1 MKIFNLIAGI
11 CLLLLSLTT
20 LEAQELNLGDVKK
33 FYNRGTGPIMG
44 AGEVIGYYF
53 FYEIDKVKGEKN
65 DKDKRKYKMIITD
78 ANLAETSNKTI
89 TEDKDLILT
98 EGCYNGEFLA
108 FKYYN
113 IYDKEPYQ
121 KIKIFDKDVNVV
133 TTRTMKIDK
142 KVIEYVKSIIMTE
155 DADGT
160 DLYPVPQKGFLDFMP
175 IITKKGGLFNRR
187 FGTQLTF
194 IPNTKGDSTSSNNWT
209 YKTKEEIFE
218 TPDFINASSE
228 IIYISMGRKAKLKSK
243 EADMSLV
250 GFDVNT
256 GKKLFDKVYE
266 NEKYTYQVM
275 NLNYSTLKKE
285 HTVFG
290 NIYDT
295 EAFGTTKA
303 KSLGIYVGK
312 IDNNGNELL
321 RKEMLWDKFKK
332 DYKFKDEDGDE
343 SEIGNIFI
351 HKLISTKDGKI
362 FAIGERFKKALDAG
376 STALRGVGMLM
387 GGGLSSSVNF
397 NLVLQHMILIELD
410 KELNIKD
417 VQFFDKGKNKV
428 LLPGSFAYLNV
439 NVIASIAKGA
449 GWFDYAFT
457 QEKKDKTGF
466 IVGFNTVKDDDGL
479 GTIVY
484 NNGKFSQDKI
494 PFTKKAKYTR
504 IFPGKFGYILIQE
517 YFKKEK
523 KIFIRLEKINM

>member
-1 MKIFNLIAGI
+1 MKKFYSTLIF
-11 CLLLLSLTT
+11 LLSLITIK
-20 LEAQELNLGDVKK
+20 AQELNFGEVKK

-44 AGEVIGYYF
+44 AGEVKGYYF
-53 FYEIDKVKGEKN
+53 FFEIDKVKGGKN
-65 DKDKRKYKMIITD
+65 DKDKRKYKLIITD
-78 ANLAETSNKTI
+78 ANLAEISNKTI
-89 TEDKDLILT
+89 IEDKDLILT

-113 IYDKEPYQ
+113 IEDKEPYQ
-121 KIKIFDKDVNVV
+121 KIKIFDKNADVI

-142 KVIEYVKSIIMTE
+142 KVIEYIKSIIMSE

-160 DLYPVPQKGFLDFMP
+160 DLYPIPQKGFIDFMP
-175 IITKKGGLFNRR
+175 IATKKGGLFSRR
-187 FGTQLTF
+187 YGTQITF
-194 IPNTKGDSTSSNNWT
+194 IPHTTGDSTSSKSWT

-218 TPDFINASSE
+218 MPDFINASSE
-228 IIYISMGRKAKLKSK
+228 IIYISMGRKAKLTSK

-256 GKKLFDKVYE
+256 GKILFDKVYE

-295 EAFGTTKA
+295 ETFGTTKS

-312 IDNNGNELL
+312 IDNNGNEMLK
-321 RKEMLWDKFKK
+321 KEILWDKFKK

-351 HKLISTKDGKI
+351 HKLLSTKDGKI
-362 FAIGERFKKALDAG
+362 FAIGERFKKALDGGA
-376 STALRGVGMLM
+376 TALRGVGMIL
-387 GGGLSSSVNF
+387 GGGVSSSLNF

-417 VQFFDKGKNKV
+417 VQFFDKGKNRV
-428 LLPGSFAYLNV
+428 PLPESFTYLNV
-439 NVIASIAKGA
+439 NAIATIAKGA

-466 IVGFNTVKDDDGL
+466 IVGFNTVKDDNGL

-494 PFTKKAKYTR
+494 PFTKKAKFTR
-504 IFPGKFGYILIQE
+504 TFPGKFGYIMIQE

-523 KIFIRLEKINM
+523 KISTRLEKINM